1 MNFLSLQSSHKQSV
15 AIYPTP
21 SLQGVD
27 CHESRCDSRND
38 RFATPSL
45 RGSVS
50 VANTTKQSKRKDK

>member
-1 MNFLSLQSSHKQSV
+1 MKVYFNGLPRLLTK
-15 AIYPTP
+15 
-21 SLQGVD
+21 
-27 CHESRCDSRND
+27 SRND